1 MGTPVAV
8 IYAVLFMAWLDE
20 RLLETEP
27 ELSHHVLLHRRF
39 IDDGVVVLDG
49 DTGVAAGVGGGVCKG
64 ELWQTTAILDTT
76 TFQKP
81 LNVYQ
86 YFPFSSAHPSHC
98 KRGFILGEL
107 QRYILRESSSQGFRS
122 IRLAFY
128 ARLRARGYPDTFL
141 QPIFSSISYARR
153 PELLARSRARGEG
166 EQEEQQRVLPLV
178 LDFHP
183 SVQQV
188 RWGRLLAFPPEAP
201 AFEQLSH
208 YRAPFVSYR
217 APPSLRQLLVRASFR

>member
-1 MGTPVAV
+1 
-8 IYAVLFMAWLDE
+8 LLDI
-20 RLLETEP
+20 TF
-27 ELSHHVLLHRRF
+27 S
-39 IDDGVVVLDG
+39 
-49 DTGVAAGVGGGVCKG
+49 KG
-64 ELWQTTAILDTT
+64 ELWQRTAVLDTS

-107 QRYILRESSSQGFRS
+107 QRYILRESSFRGYLG
-122 IRLAFY
+122 IRAAFY
-128 ARLRARGYPDTFL
+128 SRLRARGYPDAFL

-153 PELLARSRARGEG
+153 PELLARSRARVER
-166 EQEEQQRVLPLV
+166 EQEEQRVLPLV

-188 RWGRLLAFPPEAP
+188 RWGALLEFPTGAP

-217 APPSLRQLLVRASFR
+217 APPSLRRVLVRAAFR